1 MTERPGTFIT
11 FEGPDGSGKTHA
23 DAAARRAARVDG
35 REVVET
41 QEPGGTEIG
50 LQIRSI
56 LLDSENQKLCP
67 IAEMLLYF
75 AARAQNFDE
84 RILPAWE
91 RGAVVLSDRFT
102 DSTLAYQGGGREL
115 GPGCRYAT
123 PQHRLSW
130 PAARPDHLHRYR
142 CGDRAGAHA
151 GAKRSQS
158 RIGWRSRRSSSTSG
172 SAKSTWNS
180 ARQYPERI
188 KIVDGRGAVED
199 GSRTRLGGRQ
209 RSCLNPFYGNAA
221 AVETLAQMIRRD
233 RIPQT
238 ILLSG
243 PEGIGKA
250 TLVRRF
256 AAELLGDRD
265 KIEHDDL
272 SLPENVATIAER
284 EKLPADKRSE
294 DPLSFASHLDFV
306 TFPPDG
312 PLRQISIQ
320 QMRLL
325 KERAQF
331 GPLRGKHRVFLID
344 HIDRANEQA
353 ANSLLKIL
361 EEPPAHLLLFMTAEN
376 AYDLL
381 PTIRS
386 RSLILG
392 MSPLSSDEMERI
404 HARPGAEGFPT
415 SRSACRGQSGYRG
428 DSGPGCIRQT
438 PLSHD
443 CAPAGRLRRS
453 AIRHVGQGVGIARS
467 DR

>member
-1 MTERPGTFIT
+1 M
-11 FEGPDGSGKTHA
+11 FE
-23 DAAARRAARVDG
+23 
-35 REVVET
+35 
-41 QEPGGTEIG
+41 
-50 LQIRSI
+50 
-56 LLDSENQKLCP
+56 
-67 IAEMLLYF
+67 
-75 AARAQNFDE
+75 
-84 RILPAWE
+84 
-91 RGAVVLSDRFT
+91 
-102 DSTLAYQGGGREL
+102 
-115 GPGCRYAT
+115 
-123 PQHRLSW
+123 
-130 PAARPDHLHRYR
+130 
-142 CGDRAGAHA
+142 
-151 GAKRSQS
+151 
-158 RIGWRSRRSSSTSG
+158 
-172 SAKSTWNS
+172 
-180 ARQYPERI
+180 
-188 KIVDGRGAVED
+188 
-199 GSRTRLGGRQ
+199 
-209 RSCLNPFYGNAA
+209 PFYGNAA
-221 AVETLAQMIRRD
+221 ALETLSQMIRRD

-272 SLPENVATIAER
+272 SLPENVATTAER
-284 EKLPADKRSE
+284 EKLPADKRSD

-331 GPLRGKHRVFLID
+331 GPLRGKHRIFLID

-392 MSPLSSDEMERI
+392 MSPLSSDEMGAFMRDR
-404 HARPGAEGFPT
+404 ALKDSQRRVALAGGSPGVAVT
-415 SRSACRGQSGYRG
+415 LDLDAY
-428 DSGPGCIRQT
+428 DK
-438 PLSHD
+438 
-443 CAPAGRLRRS
+443 RRS
-453 AIRHVGQGVGIARS
+453 AMIALLQAASGVQPFGTWARVSESLGRTDKLENHLNVLYTLLEDVLYLQTASGEIRNSDVRNDLDAIARQVS
-467 DR
+467 FEWLRSAVRKVDELIEFLRRNIQKSIALDALVAELRSI

>member
-1 MTERPGTFIT
+1 M
-11 FEGPDGSGKTHA
+11 FE
-23 DAAARRAARVDG
+23 
-35 REVVET
+35 
-41 QEPGGTEIG
+41 
-50 LQIRSI
+50 
-56 LLDSENQKLCP
+56 
-67 IAEMLLYF
+67 
-75 AARAQNFDE
+75 
-84 RILPAWE
+84 
-91 RGAVVLSDRFT
+91 
-102 DSTLAYQGGGREL
+102 
-115 GPGCRYAT
+115 
-123 PQHRLSW
+123 
-130 PAARPDHLHRYR
+130 
-142 CGDRAGAHA
+142 
-151 GAKRSQS
+151 
-158 RIGWRSRRSSSTSG
+158 
-172 SAKSTWNS
+172 
-180 ARQYPERI
+180 
-188 KIVDGRGAVED
+188 
-199 GSRTRLGGRQ
+199 
-209 RSCLNPFYGNAA
+209 PFLGNAA
-221 AVETLAQMIRRD
+221 AVETLSQMIRRD

-256 AAELLGDRD
+256 ASELLGDRD

-284 EKLPADKRSE
+284 EKLPADKRSD
-294 DPLSFASHLDFV
+294 DPLSFASHMDFV

-392 MSPLSSDEMERI
+392 MSPLSPDEMGGFMRER
-404 HARPGAEGFPT
+404 ALKDTQRRVALAGGSPGIAVT
-415 SRSACRGQSGYRG
+415 LDLDAY
-428 DSGPGCIRQT
+428 DK
-438 PLSHD
+438 
-443 CAPAGRLRRS
+443 RRS
-453 AIRHVGQGVGIARS
+453 AMIALLQAASGVQPFGTWARVSESLGRTDKLENHLNVLYTLLEDVLYLQTASGEIRNSDVRKDLDAIARRVS
-467 DR
+467 FEWLRSAVRKVDELIEFLRRNIQKSIALDALVAELRSI

>member
-1 MTERPGTFIT
+1 V
-11 FEGPDGSGKTHA
+11 FE
-23 DAAARRAARVDG
+23 
-35 REVVET
+35 
-41 QEPGGTEIG
+41 
-50 LQIRSI
+50 
-56 LLDSENQKLCP
+56 
-67 IAEMLLYF
+67 
-75 AARAQNFDE
+75 
-84 RILPAWE
+84 
-91 RGAVVLSDRFT
+91 
-102 DSTLAYQGGGREL
+102 
-115 GPGCRYAT
+115 
-123 PQHRLSW
+123 
-130 PAARPDHLHRYR
+130 
-142 CGDRAGAHA
+142 
-151 GAKRSQS
+151 
-158 RIGWRSRRSSSTSG
+158 
-172 SAKSTWNS
+172 
-180 ARQYPERI
+180 
-188 KIVDGRGAVED
+188 
-199 GSRTRLGGRQ
+199 
-209 RSCLNPFYGNAA
+209 PFLGNAA
-221 AVETLAQMIRRD
+221 AVETLSQMIRRD

-284 EKLPADKRSE
+284 EKLPADKRSD
-294 DPLSFASHLDFV
+294 DPLSFASHMDFV

-392 MSPLSSDEMERI
+392 MSPLSSDEMAAFMRER
-404 HARPGAEGFPT
+404 ALEDTQRRVALAGGSPGIAVT
-415 SRSACRGQSGYRG
+415 LDLDAY
-428 DSGPGCIRQT
+428 DK
-438 PLSHD
+438 
-443 CAPAGRLRRS
+443 RRS
-453 AIRHVGQGVGIARS
+453 AMIALLQAASGVQPFGTWARVSESLGRTDKLENHLNVLYMLLEDVLYLQTALGEIRNSDVRKDLDAIAGHVSFEWLRCAVRKVDELIEFLRRNIQKSIALDALVAELRS
-467 DR
+467 I